1 MNRYTL
7 VLFAAALLAL
17 AALPLGA
24 QNKPAFIDDFLGQV
38 EYVQGQIMSLEG
50 AVPAEKYS
58 WKPGEGVR
66 SIAEVYRHI
75 EFGNY
80 ALLSL
85 MGVQPPADVNFTM
98 DIKKWDAGVTDKSK
112 LASGL
117 KASFDHLK
125 TAAGKMTEADLA
137 VKVDFFGTQMTKRSA
152 LMSALSHLHE
162 HLGQSIAYARMN
174 GIVPPWT
181 TEQQAKE
188 AEALKGK

>member
-137 VKVDFFGTQMTKRSA
+137 GKIDFFGTQMTKRSA